1 MVCRLTVYKKGT
13 LLSRALRKMRCQVA
27 RHSEVTAKFGEKL
40 RKLRK
45 ERGVS
50 QEELAA
56 RAGLHRT
63 YVSSVERGERNV
75 SLETIDKLA
84 RALGLPMGDLMP

>member
-1 MVCRLTVYKKGT
+1 VTK
-13 LLSRALRKMRCQVA
+13 
-27 RHSEVTAKFGEKL
+27 HSEVAVRFGDKL
-40 RKLRK
+40 RRLRK
-45 ERGVS
+45 SREVS

-84 RALGLPMGDLMP
+84 RALGLPMGELMP